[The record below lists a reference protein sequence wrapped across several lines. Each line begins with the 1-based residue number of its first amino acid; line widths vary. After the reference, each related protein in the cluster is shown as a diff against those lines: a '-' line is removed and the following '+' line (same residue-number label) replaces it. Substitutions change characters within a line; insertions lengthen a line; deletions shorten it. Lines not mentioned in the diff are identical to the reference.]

1 MSVSQHIVPYWRLS
15 RFYFFFYAVL
25 GAVVPYWSLYLKESG
40 FNAEEIGWLTALL
53 AATRIISP
61 NIWGWVAD
69 RTQQRV
75 KVIQV
80 GAFLGFAFCL
90 GLFVARD
97 FFWVALVSLSFSFF
111 WNAILAQFEVL
122 TLEHLHDKRSTYSHV
137 RLWGS
142 IGFIATVMG
151 LGLVFDYIN
160 VIHLPIFMVVF
171 LGLVWFTTLGVTERR
186 FAHVHKEKPGLWN
199 ILKHPAVIAFFVVY
213 FLLQIAHG
221 PYYTFFSIY
230 LEGIDYSRTVIGQLW
245 ALGVVAEVAL
255 LLYMHRV
262 IGRFTLRHIMLFSL
276 LLTTL
281 RWLLI
286 AFFAE
291 HWWVL
296 IFAQC
301 LHAFS
306 FGALHAAG
314 IEVVQRLF
322 SGGHEGQGQALYIAV
337 GFGAG
342 NAMGAGLSGYLWS
355 SPGPSMTYAVAAG
368 VSCVAMVIAFV
379 WFRAEQFRK

>member
-1 MSVSQHIVPYWRLS
+1 MIDKPHVVPYWRLS

-25 GAVVPYWSLYLKESG
+25 GTVVAYWSLFLKEAG

-53 AATRIISP
+53 AATRIVSP
-61 NIWGWVAD
+61 NICGWVVD
-69 RTQQRV
+69 RTQQRIR
-75 KVIQV
+75 VIQI

-97 FFWVALVSLSFSFF
+97 FFWMALVSLSFSFF

-142 IGFIATVMG
+142 IGFIATVIG
-151 LGLVFDYIN
+151 LGVVFDYVN

-171 LGLVWFTTLGVTERR
+171 LGLVWFTTLGLTERR
-186 FAHVHKEKPGLWN
+186 IHNTQQERPGIWN
-199 ILKHPAVIAFFVVY
+199 ILKHPAVIALLVVY
-213 FLLQIAHG
+213 FLLQVAHS

-230 LEGIDYSRTVIGQLW
+230 LEDLDYSRASIGQLW
-245 ALGVVAEVAL
+245 ALGVVAEVL
-255 LLYMHRV
+255 LLLCMHRV
-262 IGRFTLRHIMLFSL
+262 IGRFSLRHIMLVSL

-281 RWLLI
+281 RWFLI
-286 AFFAE
+286 AFYAE
-291 HWWVL
+291 FVWVL

-342 NAMGAGLSGYLWS
+342 NAVGAGLSGYLWS
-355 SPGPSMTYAVAAG
+355 APGPSMTYAIAG
-368 VSCVAMVIAFV
+368 VVSIAAMLIAFV
-379 WFRAEQFRK
+379 WFRTEQFR

>member
-1 MSVSQHIVPYWRLS
+1 MSDTPHVVPYWRLS

-25 GAVVPYWSLYLKESG
+25 GAVVSYWSLFLKEAG
-40 FNAEEIGWLTALL
+40 FSAQDIGWLTALL
-53 AATRIISP
+53 AVTRIVSP

-75 KVIQV
+75 KIIQV
-80 GAFLGFAFCL
+80 GAFLGFAFCF

-97 FFWVALVSLSFSFF
+97 FFWMALVSLSFSFF

-122 TLEHLHDKRSTYSHV
+122 TLEHLHDRRSTYSHI

-142 IGFIATVMG
+142 IGFIVTVIG
-151 LGLVFDYIN
+151 LGVVFDYIN
-160 VIHLPIFMVVF
+160 VIHLPIFMTVF
-171 LGLVWFTTLGVTERR
+171 LGLVWLSTLKVTERR
-186 FAHVHKEKPGLWN
+186 FAHSHKEKPGLWS
-199 ILKHPAVIAFFVVY
+199 ILKQPAVMAFFGVY

-230 LEGIDYSRTVIGQLW
+230 LEGIEYSRTVIGQFW

-255 LLYMHRV
+255 LLCMHRI

-281 RWLLI
+281 RWLMI
-286 AFFAE
+286 AFLAE
-291 HWWVL
+291 YWWML
-296 IFAQC
+296 ILAQC

-314 IEVVQRLF
+314 IEAVQRF
-322 SGGHEGQGQALYIAV
+322 FTGGHEGQGQALYIAV

-342 NAMGAGLSGYLWS
+342 NAFGAGLSGYLWGT
-355 SPGPSMTYAVAAG
+355 PGPSMTYAVAAA
-368 VSCVAMVIAFV
+368 VSMLATLIAFF
-379 WFRAEQFRK
+379 WFRSAPFK

>member
-1 MSVSQHIVPYWRLS
+1 VTDTQHVVPYWRLS
-15 RFYFFFYAVL
+15 RFYFFYYAVL
-25 GAVVPYWSLYLKESG
+25 GAVVPYWSLFLKEAG
-40 FNAEEIGWLTALL
+40 FSAQDIGWLTALM
-53 AATRIISP
+53 ASTRIISP

-69 RTQQRV
+69 RTQQRI

-97 FFWVALVSLSFSFF
+97 FFWMALVTLSFSFF

-151 LGLVFDYIN
+151 LGLAFDYIN
-160 VIHLPIFMVVF
+160 VIHLPIFMVLF
-171 LGLVWFTTLGVTERR
+171 LALVWFSTLGVNERR
-186 FAHVHKEKPGLWN
+186 FSHTHSEKRGLWN

-230 LEGIDYSRTVIGQLW
+230 LENLEYSRTVIGQFW
-245 ALGVVAEVAL
+245 ALGVVAEVGL
-255 LLYMHRV
+255 LLCMHRV
-262 IGRFTLRHIMLFSL
+262 IGRFKLRHIMLFSL
-276 LLTTL
+276 LMTTL

-286 AFFAE
+286 AFFADQ
-291 HWWVL
+291 WWVL

-342 NAMGAGLSGYLWS
+342 NAVGAGLSGYLWL

-368 VSCVAMVIAFV
+368 VSCVAMVIAFF
-379 WFRAEQFRK
+379 WFRAGEFR

>member
-1 MSVSQHIVPYWRLS
+1 MSETQHVVPYWRLS
-15 RFYFFFYAVL
+15 RFYFVYYAML
-25 GAVVPYWSLYLKESG
+25 GAVVPYWSLFLKEAG
-40 FNAEEIGWLTALL
+40 FTAQAIGWLTALI
-53 AATRIISP
+53 ASTRIISP

-69 RTQQRV
+69 RTQQRI

-80 GAFLGFAFCL
+80 GAFLGFTFCL

-97 FFWVALVSLSFSFF
+97 FFWMALVTLSFSFF

-122 TLEHLHDKRSTYSHV
+122 TLEHLQDKRSTYSHV

-142 IGFIATVMG
+142 IGFITSVMG
-151 LGLVFDYIN
+151 LGLIFDYIN
-160 VIHLPIFMVVF
+160 VIHLPIFMVLF
-171 LGLVWFTTLGVTERR
+171 LALIWFSTLGVSERC
-186 FAHVHKEKPGLWN
+186 FSKSHSEKRGLWK

-213 FLLQIAHG
+213 FMLQLSHG

-230 LEGIDYSRTVIGQLW
+230 LENLEYSRTVIGQLW
-245 ALGVVAEVAL
+245 ALGVVAEVGL
-255 LLYMHRV
+255 LLCMHRV
-262 IGRFTLRHIMLFSL
+262 IGCFKLRHIMLFSL
-276 LLTTL
+276 LMTTL
-281 RWLLI
+281 RWLMI
-286 AFFAE
+286 AFFAD

-296 IFAQC
+296 ILAQC

-306 FGALHAAG
+306 FAALHAAG
-314 IEVVQRLF
+314 IEVVQRVF
-322 SGGHEGQGQALYIAV
+322 SGGNEGQGQALFIAV

-342 NAMGAGLSGYLWS
+342 NAVGAGLSGYLWS

-379 WFRAEQFRK
+379 WFRTDSFR

>member
-1 MSVSQHIVPYWRLS
+1 MADASHVVPYWRLS

-25 GAVVPYWSLYLKESG
+25 GAVVPYWSLFLNEAG
-40 FNAEEIGWLTALL
+40 FSAQEIGWLTALL
-53 AATRIISP
+53 AATRVISP

-97 FFWVALVSLSFSFF
+97 FFWMALVSLSFSFF

-122 TLEHLHDKRSTYSHV
+122 TLAHLDDRRSTYSHV

-142 IGFIATVMG
+142 IGFIATVIG
-151 LGLVFDYIN
+151 LGWAFDYIN
-160 VIHLPIFMVVF
+160 VIHLPVFMVSF
-171 LGLVWFTTLGVTERR
+171 LALVWLSTLGVTERR
-186 FAHVHKEKPGLWN
+186 LPDSRLAQHGLWV

-213 FLLQIAHG
+213 FLLQVAHG

-230 LEGIDYSRTVIGQLW
+230 LEGVDYSRAAIGRFW
-245 ALGVVAEVAL
+245 ALGVVAEVAI

-262 IGRFTLRHIMLFSL
+262 IGRFTLRHIMLLSL

-286 AFFAE
+286 AFFVEQA
-291 HWWVL
+291 WLLAV
-296 IFAQC
+296 AQC

-314 IEVVQRLF
+314 IEVVQRIF
-322 SGGHEGQGQALYIAV
+322 AGGHEGQGQALYIAV

-342 NAMGAGLSGYLWS
+342 NAAGAGLSGYLWTA
-355 SPGPSMTYAVAAG
+355 PGPGMTYVMAAG
-368 VSCVAMVIAFV
+368 VSAAALLIAFV
-379 WFRAEQFRK
+379 WFRTKSFR